1 MAVEDS
7 AQAATTALHRYPVL
21 GLTDVDLVD
30 QYREVRARIPD
41 QVDGLRD
48 ALPPLLADRG
58 RELDAA
64 VTTLVG
70 ILDRFTTFTT
80 FGSAGPQAANV
91 SDDPVVSEINPA
103 LVGGLVAA
111 TDAIDA
117 AARATDELHAALDD
131 RALADSR
138 RVDRA
143 QSLLVWAT
151 LLATATA
158 VAAAAAGTYLVW
170 HGTVRR
176 LERLS
181 DNAHRYMQGTRL
193 LPAQA
198 STDEVGQLT
207 ERLLVAGDL
216 LTRHAAARGGRHP
229 RQGRVPVTGQPRA
242 EDPPHGAA
250 APRGDGSTR
259 LPATRHPGRPR

>member
-1 MAVEDS
+1 MLDRRLDDARDAARASQDDLARTMAVEDS

-30 QYREVRARIPD
+30 QYREVRARVPD

-48 ALPPLLADRG
+48 ALPPPLADRG

-70 ILDRFTTFTT
+70 ILDRFTT

-103 LVGGLVAA
+103 LVGDLVTA

-158 VAAAAAGTYLVW
+158 VAAAAAGTYLVG

-181 DNAHRYMQGTRL
+181 DNADRYMQGTRL

-207 ERLLVAGDL
+207 ERMLVAGDL
-216 LTRHAAARGGRHP
+216 LTMQ
-229 RQGRVPVTGQPRA
+229 RQHG
-242 EDPPHGAA
+242 PPP
-250 APRGDGSTR
+250 APRTSSCHR
-259 LPATRHPGRPR
+259 SATS